1 MANELTLDSLDF
13 DVGNSPQTNQE
24 PPAEQNP
31 STDTKQ
37 EQNPEQHNEESQDAI
52 ADYLKTIGIE
62 DPEKIKFED
71 DKGNVS
77 EKAWKDLT
85 EEEKLG
91 ILQTPN
97 VKQVDPTLA
106 ANYGLDESESALINY
121 LRQNNISPDEYAE
134 SLREQGAQENQPEQI
149 YQVDNLSDDELY
161 LSDLQLRTNNTMTN
175 EELQHALENAKANP
189 DSYNKII
196 QGLRNEYKILE
207 DQQNQQKEAE
217 IEANRQEQFNQF
229 SNQILDSIDNF
240 DSVGDLSVYMD
251 NDEKNQLA
259 EFILGNDGAG
269 VNYLTKALND
279 PNALVAA
286 SWFLLHGQDM
296 LSDIENYVGGEIKKA
311 REAGKAEAL
320 KEFQEKTKQNPN
332 VVVKTQSNNNPTNS
346 NYQEIKSIDDINFY
360 N

>member
-1 MANELTLDSLDF
+1 MANELTLDSIDF
-13 DVGNSPQTNQE
+13 DVDDSQQTNQE

-31 STDTKQ
+31 PTDTKQ
-37 EQNPEQHNEESQDAI
+37 EQNSEQHNEESQDAI

-106 ANYGLDESESALINY
+106 ANYGLDESESTLINY

-134 SLREQGAQENQPEQI
+134 LLREQGAQENQPEQI

-161 LSDLQLRTNNTMTN
+161 LSDLQLRTNNTMTS

-189 DSYNKII
+189 NSYNKVI

-240 DSVGDLSVYMD
+240 DSVGDLSVSMD

-296 LSDIENYVGGEIKKA
+296 FSDIENYVGGEIKKA

-320 KEFQEKTKQNPN
+320 KEFQEKAKQNPN
-332 VVVKTQSNNNPTNS
+332 VVVKTQSNNNPTNP